1 MNTNLNQLLK
11 DLEIGPAYVKILICL
26 LGCTFMLYPTF
37 FTSPVFP
44 GTSCIRTGTF
54 HIGQFRFVY
63 GGRNSSFSDKSG
75 EVSKDT
81 LYPFGDAFLF
91 SNDKYFHLFIFL
103 NEECNR
109 FKLFSTV
116 LSVMYLLQF
125 IAGGI
130 SILKEKKGEKD
141 NAHY

>member
-1 MNTNLNQLLK
+1 MKGGVYRMLTNFYAVP
-11 DLEIGPAYVKILICL
+11 DLFSLHL
-26 LGCTFMLYPTF
+26 F
-37 FTSPVFP
+37 FP

-91 SNDKYFHLFIFL
+91 SNDKYFHLFIFS
-103 NEECNR
+103 E
-109 FKLFSTV
+109 
-116 LSVMYLLQF
+116 
-125 IAGGI
+125 
-130 SILKEKKGEKD
+130 
-141 NAHY
+141 

>member
-37 FTSPVFP
+37 FHFTCFFP
-44 GTSCIRTGTF
+44 GTFCIRTGTF

-63 GGRNSSFSDKSG
+63 GDRNSSFSGKSD
-75 EVSKDT
+75 EVSKDA

-91 SNDKYFHLFIFL
+91 SNDKSFHLFIFS
-103 NEECNR
+103 E
-109 FKLFSTV
+109 
-116 LSVMYLLQF
+116 
-125 IAGGI
+125 
-130 SILKEKKGEKD
+130 
-141 NAHY
+141 

>member
-26 LGCTFMLYPTF
+26 FGVYF
-37 FTSPVFP
+37 FYAVPDLFFSLHLFFFS

-75 EVSKDT
+75 KVSKDT

-91 SNDKYFHLFIFL
+91 SNDKSFHLFIFS
-103 NEECNR
+103 E
-109 FKLFSTV
+109 
-116 LSVMYLLQF
+116 
-125 IAGGI
+125 
-130 SILKEKKGEKD
+130 
-141 NAHY
+141 